1 MGLLRYRLTAFY
13 KMVSS
18 LKVVLTFAIFSS
30 TVAISTECRSDR
42 DCQTFR
48 RTSLGG
54 QSYLAPGKCIKV
66 PDIWCNIGNFF
77 GKQNRCN
84 AGSRCA
90 ECLVNQDCAS
100 GKECSFNSCRLTAS
114 PNKKCNHDW
123 DCPGGQ
129 KCSRK
134 AFETKKVCRDDMTCR
149 HDRECGSRQKCSR
162 YRCVSCPFGVW
173 N

>member
-1 MGLLRYRLTAFY
+1 M
-13 KMVSS
+13 
-18 LKVVLTFAIFSS
+18 
-30 TVAISTECRSDR
+30 ECRSDR

-100 GKECSFNSCRLTAS
+100 GKECSFNSCILAAS
-114 PNKKCNHDW
+114 PNKKCYTDS
-123 DCPGGQ
+123 DCPGARICSKKRWQTSGKCLGGSCRVMSDCTGGQ
-129 KCSRK
+129 RCS
-134 AFETKKVCRDDMTCR
+134 
-149 HDRECGSRQKCSR
+149 H
-162 YRCVSCPFGVW
+162 YRCVDCPFGVW
-173 N
+173 NCKE